1 MIAKEDFNFVSNLIE
16 IITIFNV
23 KEASLYENCVFH
35 IEPYYSNF
43 NETLLGFNLYYGYE
57 SLQYEKYIGVNFLK
71 FMVDENKLYGYLKRH
86 AEDFAKEYH
95 RRMGY

>member
-1 MIAKEDFNFVSNLIE
+1 MITKEDFNFVSNLIE

-23 KEASLYENCVFH
+23 KEASLYEKCVFH

-86 AEDFAKEYH
+86 AEDFAKEYY